1 MTAAEQAER
10 AEHAL
15 RSQLAGE
22 IEARKGELANRAF
35 ERMYENPFW
44 DARFGERGRSFS
56 AEDGQYHVTYLVE
69 ALRSG
74 NQRVFT
80 RYARWLQSVLTT
92 RGMCSLHL
100 AENFARLSG
109 VIAESGIR
117 NPVYAVAMLDA
128 GVAALRYD
136 SGAARAVQ
144 EEVDALLSHTPGA
157 INATHPNLP
166 SVTTIPG
173 REQVA
178 RDMPYLLSYLADALA
193 LDRPGVFVDHA
204 RWLAEYYTGLDIP
217 LDHLDQALLALDGSL
232 NIPRAADRLAVRAI
246 VREARAGLE
255 GGA

>member
-1 MTAAEQAER
+1 MTEAEQAER
-10 AEHAL
+10 AEHTL

-44 DARFGERGRSFS
+44 DARFGERGRSFA

-74 NQRVFT
+74 NQQVFT

-100 AENFARLSG
+100 AENFSRLAD
-109 VIAESGIR
+109 VIVDSGISH
-117 NPVYAVAMLDA
+117 PASAIAMLDA
-128 GVAALRYD
+128 GCASLRYD
-136 SGAARAVQ
+136 GGAGRAVQ

-157 INATHPNLP
+157 INAPHPNLP

-217 LDHLDQALLALDGSL
+217 LDQLDHALLALDRSL
-232 NIPRAADRLAVRAI
+232 NILREADRLAARAI

-255 GGA
+255 GAV